1 MARVGVVRRSR
12 GRRVAAASSLPS
24 SAAVRSLL
32 ALAMIMTVTV
42 AMSAEMAVDD
52 MLPAAEPPVQHES
65 LVHMPVKAVPA
76 GRQRADAAPWRQQQR
91 HNNNNN
97 NNNNQGGSGSD
108 SPTPSPKRT
117 AYRMTLTPPP
127 VNPIVERL
135 NESTFLGL
143 FKTEK
148 LYTLFSMSVP
158 AAFLVYKIVLYI
170 YFRCYG
176 YRKQDE
182 ERHRPPLPEDQSTV
196 DGNDDDRGISG
207 PSHANAS
214 NGGVPNVRVQPSAS
228 LSPKSAAKAE
238 RMQHK
243 NGGMN
248 SKFWIDEELQAWRLD
263 FQQLKM
269 TKCLTTTPSQKRH
282 ANRGASSLAASEV
295 WLATYYAMDAENNQ
309 RMVALKWIPPRLQ
322 NTEAQQDKLKE
333 EVRRQAKLRHP
344 NVATFIGIAWSPDTN
359 LVAVTEYMARG
370 DLRQWLHRSSAK
382 EAGKWTAIKVQML
395 LDITN
400 ALVYLHSFQPR
411 LVHGN
416 CNSRNVLI
424 NDRMQAK
431 LSDFGAPK
439 DHISERE
446 LMAYKEVGSGR
457 WISPEALM
465 GSGDQ
470 VSDAMDVYSL
480 GILMVEMDTHE
491 LPFADLMQAD
501 RTQLPEND
509 VLQLIA
515 NGALT
520 PTLSPTCHPRIDKLV
535 QACTAFNP
543 QKRPSSRD
551 IAGVLTQILREL
563 EAQHPGHVHQ
573 GPVER
578 SSYRQS
584 AADRWDGGR
593 V

>member
-1 MARVGVVRRSR
+1 MMARVLRRNR
-12 GRRVAAASSLPS
+12 MRRALALTLTLGVAAALAMATAVDEMEVGMESLP
-24 SAAVRSLL
+24 
-32 ALAMIMTVTV
+32 V
-42 AMSAEMAVDD
+42 AEA
-52 MLPAAEPPVQHES
+52 PAQSEGELHV
-65 LVHMPVKAVPA
+65 LPVKRYLQVATPTAPPA
-76 GRQRADAAPWRQQQR
+76 GNGNS
-91 HNNNNN
+91 NNNNINN

-127 VNPIVERL
+127 VNPIAERL
-135 NESTFLGL
+135 NESSFLGL

-148 LYTLFSMSVP
+148 IYTLFSLSVP
-158 AAFLVYKIVLYI
+158 AAFLVYKIVLYL
-170 YFRCYG
+170 YFRCHG

-207 PSHANAS
+207 PHAA
-214 NGGVPNVRVQPSAS
+214 NGPPKDHQTRGLAAS

-238 RMQHK
+238 RTLNK
-243 NGGMN
+243 NGMH

-269 TKCLTTTPSQKRH
+269 TKCLTTTPNQRRH
-282 ANRGASSLAASEV
+282 AARGAGVSASEV

-309 RMVALKWIPPRLQ
+309 RMVALKWIPPRLN

-344 NVATFIGIAWSPDTN
+344 NVATFIGIAWSADTN

-370 DLRQWLHRSSAK
+370 DLRQWLHRTSAK
-382 EAGKWTAIKVQML
+382 EAGKWTAGKVQML
-395 LDITN
+395 LDIAN

-424 NDRMQAK
+424 NDKMQAK

-446 LMAYKEVGSGR
+446 IMAYKEVGSGR

-551 IAGVLTQILREL
+551 IAGVLAHILREL
-563 EAQHPGHVHQ
+563 EAQQPGHAAPQ